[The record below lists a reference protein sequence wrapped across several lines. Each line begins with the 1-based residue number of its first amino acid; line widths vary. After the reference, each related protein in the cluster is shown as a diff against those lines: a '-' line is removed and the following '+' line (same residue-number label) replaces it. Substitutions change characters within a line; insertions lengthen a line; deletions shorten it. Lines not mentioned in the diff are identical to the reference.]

1 MSEQVPFI
9 PETGDSPSP
18 VPTEVRSRFRG
29 ALQVGYLQKLV
40 FVLAAYFVAGRI
52 GLSVP
57 FTSGN
62 VSPVWPPSGI
72 ALAAILIWGD
82 RVWPGIALAAF
93 LVNFLSPIPHP
104 AALGLLSAT
113 PRLRW

>member
-9 PETGDSPSP
+9 PGTGDSSSHIPK
-18 VPTEVRSRFRG
+18 EVRNRLRS
-29 ALQVGYLQKLV
+29 ALQAGYLQRLV
-40 FVLAAYFVAGRI
+40 VVFAAYFVAGRI

-62 VSPVWPPSGI
+62 VSPVWPPAGI
-72 ALAAILIWGD
+72 ALAAILVWGY

-93 LVNFLSPIPHP
+93 LVNFLSPIP
-104 AALGLLSAT
+104 
-113 PRLRW
+113 